1 MAAGVPRDQHLRPV
15 VAGRANADTSSEPD
29 GVTRRVFLN
38 LLEAFF
44 RRPWLH
50 LVPLVALT
58 ALGVGAALDQ
68 PDRFRSVATMRT
80 TDDSLLSDVT
90 STNDTPFSFDTPAR
104 RATEQMNLLL
114 ATDPFMHD
122 VIQDAGVVLSEQNA
136 ALQVDQLR
144 RAVTTSVAGDSL
156 LQVAVTTDEPA
167 LSQRIANSVVAAYI
181 DHVAATS
188 ITVGTETEAIL
199 ETMVDDARRELDDAN
214 QAVKDFLTAHPEA
227 ADPDASPVLAQD
239 LTLHQLELQRA
250 VDGYSEA
257 RQAQSQARLEGG
269 TAGDIVRQ
277 RNVQL
282 IDAGLPADP
291 EPVLRDIVLTVAVF
305 VVIGLLLTIASVVA
319 SATLDH
325 TIRVPEDLRA
335 RFGVDVLAV
344 VPDAHA

>member
-1 MAAGVPRDQHLRPV
+1 MTADVARDQHLRPV
-15 VAGRANADTSSEPD
+15 VVGRPNADTSSEPE
-29 GVTRRVFLN
+29 GITRRVLVN

-50 LVPLVALT
+50 LVPLILLA
-58 ALGVGAALDQ
+58 ALGIGTAVDQ
-68 PDRFRSVATMRT
+68 PERFRSVATMRT

-104 RATEQMNLLL
+104 RAAEQMNLLL
-114 ATDPFMHD
+114 ATDPFMVD
-122 VIQDAGVVLSEQNA
+122 VIEDAGLALSDENE
-136 ALQVDQLR
+136 ALQIDELR

-167 LSQRIANSVVAAYI
+167 LSQAIANATVAAYI

-188 ITVGTETEAIL
+188 ITAGTETEQIL
-199 ETMVDDARRELDDAN
+199 QTMVDDARRELDDAN
-214 QAVKDFLTAHPEA
+214 QAVKDYLTDHPEA

-239 LTLHQLELQRA
+239 LTLYQLELQRA
-250 VDGYSEA
+250 VDGYSDA

-282 IDAGLPADP
+282 IQGGLPSDP
-291 EPVLRDIVLTVAVF
+291 EPVLRGIVLTVAVF

-319 SATLDH
+319 AAALDH
-325 TIRVPEDLRA
+325 TVRVPDDVRA
-335 RFGVDVLAV
+335 RFGIEVLAV
-344 VPDAHA
+344 VPDANA